1 MFRLDDTKFLK
12 SNMSLYRLY
21 RGVAKTRFTA
31 VFYVTTLYIW
41 LPADAAATKKE
52 KTNMMEE
59 PGVSGGEMDK
69 EDNNNSQSKE
79 LKRGNFCGVDV
90 VWF

>member
-31 VFYVTTLYIW
+31 VFYVTTLYIR
-41 LPADAAATKKE
+41 LPADAAATKTK
-52 KTNMMEE
+52 KNMMEE